1 MNHGK
6 LKKMKI
12 NILILKN
19 MRDTSGKT
27 RKISISTMKRIL
39 PFFDGYKKSLLI
51 ALAFVLINTG
61 LVSSLPLIFREI
73 VDTAIPSN
81 NLELVITFGSIYL
94 LMLVA
99 QGVIEY
105 FQALLVG
112 YMGIEIINRIKM
124 KMLNHVVR
132 LSLRFFNKTGT
143 GTLISRIESDS
154 QRLFMLFSSVGLQI
168 IGAFLSIAISIIIM
182 MIINFKLSLF
192 VIGIVPIY
200 LIGTMLI
207 FKKMRPMFKKD
218 RELYARIL
226 GFLNEHIKAI
236 PLLRN
241 LNNLDWSKKKF
252 EKLNEE
258 KWKYELKLFLIQQS
272 VWFILMLAPQL
283 AISGILYKS
292 IDWVAMDIISIG
304 TIWMFIQ
311 YVNAAIQPLIMI
323 SEQIG
328 EVQRSFGSADRIFE
342 ILDTE
347 QEVVEKDDALESIE
361 FKDEIKFNNVNFHYN
376 SDKQILNKISFTIKK
391 GMKVG
396 IVGPTGSG
404 KSTIMSLLSR
414 FYDPID
420 GSITID
426 GIDIK
431 DMKFKALR
439 DKLNLVLQDIYLF
452 PGNIRDNLRVLRK
465 DIDDESIIKAVD
477 MMGIGDIIE
486 RLPNGYETKLS
497 EDGGNLS
504 FGERQLLSFARALTF
519 DPEILI
525 MDEATSS
532 VDPLT
537 EARINKSMDKLF
549 VGRTSIVIAHRL
561 QTIIDADLILVI
573 VDGVIQ
579 ESGDHEKLL
588 ANRGMYYNLYTS
600 QNTL

>member
-1 MNHGK
+1 
-6 LKKMKI
+6 
-12 NILILKN
+12 